1 MSLFSCLV
9 IDSCASVR
17 VANFLSVNLFV
28 ENFPQ
33 VNVVRKTVL
42 KLE

>member
-28 ENFPQ
+28 ENFIHVSVVPQ
-33 VNVVRKTVL
+33 TVL